1 MKPRVAVVVALL
13 AAAFGQAGTT
23 ASETPTPTSDDVVL
37 LEDPEVRDAL
47 QVDEQPPLRQFLTP
61 IPKGK
66 QSRRLTGPRVAGAPS
81 TGIVFQGLKGDGLA
95 PSDVNGDVGPN
106 HYVQAVN
113 SVNGGTKF
121 AIYDKS
127 GNRLFKPKS
136 LAKLWERGPC
146 RKKGQGDPVIQ
157 YDAMADRWLLTQ
169 FAFRSTER
177 GPKPPFFECI
187 ALSKTSNVTGA
198 FTTYTFFID
207 DSWFPDFPKFGVW
220 RDGYYMTVHLF
231 DKQFDFRGQ
240 GFIAFDRKRMLAGR
254 KPRGSSRD
262 DVPAHYFFA
271 KNDFGAL
278 PADVAGTTP
287 PPLGTPNY
295 MLVSK
300 DDNISANDDKLNLM
314 TFDVNWKR
322 PRRSQVTLV
331 DTLQTDSFNSNLC
344 RGNEDCVPQPVNS
357 TKLDPLAG
365 IPNLGSFLMYPLVY
379 RNFGTT
385 DVLVANQT
393 VNLGN
398 NRAGIRWYEIGD
410 VSTAGRSIFQQGTV
424 APPSLHRWNG
434 SISIDK
440 NGGMGLGYSVS
451 GNNQVPSIRYLA
463 REDADPPNTMSA
475 ENSLLEGGGSQ
486 RGTNRWGDYTSMQID
501 PVDDCTFWYTN
512 QYYDR
517 TAFFDWDSAVG
528 SFKLPGC

>member
-1 MKPRVAVVVALL
+1 MKRRMGAVLILL
-13 AAAFGQAGTT
+13 VAAFGQAATT
-23 ASETPTPTSDDVVL
+23 ASETPKPTSDDVVL
-37 LEDPEVRDAL
+37 LEHPEVRDAVD
-47 QVDEQPPLRQFLTP
+47 VDEQPPLRQFLTP
-61 IPKGK
+61 IPQDR
-66 QSRRLTGPRVAGAPS
+66 QSRRLSGPRVAGAPS
-81 TGIVFQGLKGDGLA
+81 TGIVFQGLKSDGVA

-113 SVNGGTKF
+113 SGNGGTRF
-121 AIYDKS
+121 SIYDKS
-127 GNRLFKPKS
+127 GNRLFQPKS
-136 LAKLWERGPC
+136 LAKLWQRGPC
-146 RKKGQGDPVIQ
+146 RNKGQGDPVIQ

-177 GPKPPFFECI
+177 GPKPPFYECI

-207 DSWFPDFPKFGVW
+207 DNRFPDFPKFGVW

-231 DKQFDFRGQ
+231 DRQFDFRGQ
-240 GFIAFDRKRMLAGR
+240 GFIVFDRERMLAGL

-262 DVPAHYFFA
+262 DVPAHYFFTP
-271 KNDFGAL
+271 NDFGAL

-287 PPLGTPNY
+287 PPPGTPNY

-300 DDNISANDDKLNLM
+300 DDNISANRDKLNVM
-314 TFDVNWKR
+314 TFDVNWGR
-322 PRRSQVTLV
+322 PRLSRVVLV
-331 DTLQTDSFNSNLC
+331 DSLPTNPFNSNLC
-344 RGNEDCVPQPVNS
+344 RGSACVPQPAR
-357 TKLDPLAG
+357 TIKLDALAG
-365 IPNLGSFLMYPLVY
+365 VPDLGSFLMYPLVY

-410 VSTAGRSIFQQGTV
+410 ATTSGRSIFQQGTV
-424 APPSLHRWNG
+424 AFPSLHRWNG

-440 NGGMGLGYSVS
+440 NGGIGLGYSVS
-451 GNNQVPSIRYLA
+451 GSGQVPSVRYVA
-463 REDADPPNTMSA
+463 REDADPPNAMSA
-475 ENSLLEGGGSQ
+475 ESSLLEGGGSQ
-486 RGTNRWGDYTSMQID
+486 RGTYRWGDYTSMQVD

-512 QYYDR
+512 QYYGQ
-517 TAFFDWDSAVG
+517 TGFYDWDTVIG